1 MAEPVIRLENVWKKF
16 KLAQED
22 LSILKGIN
30 LDIMSGTFATIMGPS
45 GSGKSTL
52 MYLLGLLD
60 TPTEG
65 KIFLSGQDVSNF
77 SEDKLAQIRGKKI
90 GFIFQQFNLLQNL
103 TALENVMLPM
113 VFQGISE
120 EKRIEKAKALL
131 DSVDL
136 EHRINHKPKEMS
148 GGEQQ
153 RIAIARSLVND
164 PEILIADEPTG
175 NLDSKTGKTVM
186 EILTKLHEV
195 QKKTIVVVTHDPNIA
210 KYSQNIIHIQDGQ
223 IVANHFQDK
232 EILWDLENNNK

>member
-1 MAEPVIRLENVWKKF
+1 MQEALIKLENVWRRY
-16 KLAQED
+16 KLGETS
-22 LSILKGIN
+22 LTILKGVN
-30 LDIMSGTFATIMGPS
+30 LEIAPGTFATIMGPS

-52 MYLLGLLD
+52 MYMLGLLD
-60 TPTEG
+60 TPSEG
-65 KIFLSGQDVSNF
+65 KIYLDGQNTSNF
-77 SEDKLAQIRGKKI
+77 SEDKLAVVRGKKI

-113 VFQGISE
+113 IFQGISE
-120 EKRIEKAKALL
+120 EHRKEKATKLL
-131 DSVDL
+131 ESVNLGD
-136 EHRINHKPKEMS
+136 RINHKPTEMS

-175 NLDSKTGKTVM
+175 NLDSTTGKMVM
-186 EILTKLHEV
+186 EILTKLHRE

-210 KYSQNIIHIQDGQ
+210 QYSQNIIHIQDGQ

-232 EILWDLENNNK
+232 EVLWKKENV